1 VRSPTIRRLA
11 LIAFFLA
18 AGGTHPLAAQTIDT
32 IVVDNHNIFEPGG
45 EPLPLGRGI
54 PARGRLVVLHISGL
68 ILYKRA

>member
-32 IVVDNHNIFEPGG
+32 IVVDNHNIFEPGVSRCRCWRSWAT
-45 EPLPLGRGI
+45 PCTSGRAPG
-54 PARGRLVVLHISGL
+54 
-68 ILYKRA
+68 